1 MNNVCMY
8 ICALYI
14 HSNTYIN
21 LFKIEARLTII
32 RESSNSK
39 QHDKEYENKDQQ
51 QIQKCQ
57 YV

>member
-1 MNNVCMY
+1 MY